1 MEPEK
6 KQKLPEEHRP
16 QAPWKQKL
24 HEVIFEADTPAG
36 KLFDIILLLLI
47 LASMCIVMAESIH
60 TLNLR
65 YGPLLRTAEWV
76 LTILFSIEY
85 LLRLLCVKKPL
96 KYVFSFFGVVDLLS
110 ILPTYLSLFIR
121 SSHFLS
127 VIRALRLLRI
137 FRIFKL
143 TRFVRDSNTILISL
157 RKSRHKIVVFLFFI
171 VLTSIILGS
180 MIYAVE
186 NEVNPAFSSIPQSIY
201 WAIVTL
207 STVGYGDIAPVTPF
221 GKVIASVIMII
232 GYSIIAV
239 PTGIIT
245 AEMGRAKKPGELS
258 TQACPSCSREGHD
271 TDAKYC
277 KYCGH
282 SL

>member
-6 KQKLPEEHRP
+6 KRKLPEEHKP
-16 QAPWKQKL
+16 LAPWKQKL

-36 KLFDIILLLLI
+36 KLFDIILLVLI

-60 TLNLR
+60 AVNLH

-76 LTILFSIEY
+76 LTILFSLEY
-85 LLRLLCVKKPL
+85 VLRLLCVKKPL

-110 ILPTYLSLFIR
+110 ILPTYLGLFIR

-245 AEMGRAKKPGELS
+245 AEMGRSKKQGGLS

-277 KYCGH
+277 KYCGYH
-282 SL
+282 L

>member
-6 KQKLPEEHRP
+6 KRKLPEEHRP
-16 QAPWKQKL
+16 LAPWKQKL

-60 TLNLR
+60 AVNLR
-65 YGPLLRTAEWV
+65 YGPMLRTAEWV

-186 NEVNPAFSSIPQSIY
+186 NEINPAFSSIPQSIY

-207 STVGYGDIAPVTPF
+207 STVGYGDIAPVTAF

-245 AEMGRAKKPGELS
+245 AELGRARKPGELS